1 MSDVGHTVGGG
12 SVPQIDSYAEAVK
25 ETFRSRALRTVLLI
39 DDQFPSYAD
48 ALEGADYLER
58 FKETPRALRLYRMF
72 KSRHMPCDVE
82 NNVGDLTAE
91 DVERIRKSDLIVL
104 DYHLTPGSRD
114 NSKSIQL
121 IRKLAL
127 TKHFNIV
134 VLYTLET
141 DLDGVWRDIAA
152 SLRCGWREPE
162 DLLSEAEFA
171 QWEVLTDGGKLPTTS
186 KELLVA
192 YILGRAPRDWPNRQ
206 LLADEFAER
215 GVEKKHVGALIGALI
230 HQGMRERFAYDAD
243 VLAMPERPVF
253 GACEAGRP
261 RWVQSGNC
269 FVALLGKQEFKADEH
284 PTDAD
289 GILRCLDEAL
299 ADWRPNLLQ
308 VLISEMQNILE
319 LEALATA
326 EFDYLRDPEIQI
338 GLSYQLLRSLEDDA
352 GPAARDRLMPPLQAI
367 IDKLVETLRHRLAA
381 DGDLGQLATTLL
393 GEELKR
399 ISWPVKE
406 TNRKERGKALFA
418 AANELARTG
427 KKPSLEEVFFALNH
441 FLSTEPFRRGHLTTG
456 TIFREL
462 DGEEFWVCAAPGCD
476 MVVRKP
482 VAQQVWASGIH
493 PVRAMVAVRLH
504 PENGLDGAL
513 SKAER
518 GRHIFLRAE
527 SKQAFSIVDREIDQ
541 PVYEFFFPDNAAR
554 THLGDDG
561 RQSFTAF
568 RVEVTNGVPDRAL
581 DYPQFASAEYVIVGQ
596 LRPSYASR
604 ILQMAGQHLSRIG
617 VDFVGKPDM

>member
-1 MSDVGHTVGGG
+1 MSDVEHAVEGGP
-12 SVPQIDSYAEAVK
+12 VPQIDSYAEAVK
-25 ETFRSRALRTVLLI
+25 ETFRLRALRTVLLI

-48 ALEGADYLER
+48 VLEGGDYLER
-58 FKETPRALRLYRMF
+58 FKEARRGLRLYQMF

-91 DVERIRKSDLIVL
+91 DVERIRKSDLIIL
-104 DYHLTPGSRD
+104 DYHLTPESRD

-162 DLLSEAEFA
+162 DLLGESELA
-171 QWEVLTDGGKLPTTS
+171 QWEELTDRGDLPTAS
-186 KELLVA
+186 KELLVS
-192 YILGRAPRDWPNRQ
+192 YIVGNAPRDWPNRQ
-206 LLADEFAER
+206 VIADELVEA
-215 GVEKKHVGALIGALI
+215 GVEKKYAGALIEALI
-230 HQGMRERFAYDAD
+230 HRGMRERLANDAD
-243 VLAMPERPVF
+243 ALVMPERRVF
-253 GACEAGRP
+253 GACEVGRP

-308 VLISEMQNILE
+308 VLISEIQNILE

-352 GPAARDRLMPPLQAI
+352 DPAAFDRLMPPLQAI

-381 DGDLGQLATTLL
+381 DGGLGKLATTLL
-393 GEELKR
+393 TEELQR
-399 ISWPVKE
+399 ISWPVKG
-406 TNRKERGKALFA
+406 TNRKEIGKSVFA

-427 KKPSLEEVFFALNH
+427 KKPPAEEVFFALNH

-456 TIFREL
+456 TIFRKV
-462 DGEEFWVCAAPGCD
+462 DAEEFWVCAAPGCD

-504 PENGLDGAL
+504 PENGLEGPLA
-513 SKAER
+513 KAER
-518 GRHIFLRAE
+518 GRHVFVRAE
-527 SKQAFSIVDREIDQ
+527 TNRAFSIVDREIDQ
-541 PVYEFFFPDNAAR
+541 PVYEFFFPDDAGR
-554 THLGDDG
+554 TRPGGDG
-561 RQSFTAF
+561 RQSFRAF
-568 RVEVTNGVPDRAL
+568 RVEVTDGIPERAS
-581 DYPQFASAEYVIVGQ
+581 DPQFASAEYVVVGQ